1 MSDSTS
7 LYRVTLDLSGTNV
20 GVLVDVSFREFTTSS
35 DDYLE
40 IRAKE
45 ELFKVVQNARPRDIV
60 VDEIVEVERFGF

>member
-7 LYRVTLDLSGTNV
+7 MFRVTLDLSRVNV
-20 GVLVDVSFREFTTSS
+20 GLLADVSFREFTNSS

-45 ELFKVVQNARPRDIV
+45 ELFKIVQDVRPKEIV

>member
-7 LYRVTLDLSGTNV
+7 LFRVTLDLSGTNV

>member
-7 LYRVTLDLSGTNV
+7 LFRVTLDLSGTNV
-20 GVLVDVSFREFTTSS
+20 GVLVDVSFRDFTTSS

>member
-7 LYRVTLDLSGTNV
+7 MFRVTLDLSRVNV
-20 GVLVDVSFREFTTSS
+20 GLLVDVSFREFTNSS

-40 IRAKE
+40 LRAKE
-45 ELFKVVQNARPRDIV
+45 ELFKIVQDVRPKEIV

>member
-7 LYRVTLDLSGTNV
+7 LFRVTLDLSGTSV
-20 GVLVDVSFREFTTSS
+20 GVLVDVSFREFTNSS

-45 ELFKVVQNARPRDIV
+45 ELFKVVQDAKPRDIV